1 MVTIKRYDAKTN
13 ELVLDTS
20 NVDFTESSTGKSLQ
34 DFNPKVPVPGMVQDG
49 KAVSLTLNLSIP
61 NPKFVK
67 GK

>member
-20 NVDFTESSTGKSLQ
+20 NVDFTESSTEKSLQ